1 MLLKQC
7 IFVACIVLGSNLAA
21 AAAHDVPPHVSGS
34 PLADIVNRH
43 RASSARELPAYHGV
57 PAPSAAISTHPEHRG
72 DAAVAQAPL
81 PASIDRG
88 MTFFSLSPDAFS
100 DPATLA
106 ELDALS
112 EMGGEWVGCVIFLHM
127 SSPTSSTISID
138 DSTASDASVIT
149 FLKHAATLPNIKVMV
164 KPIVVPH
171 GGTMLNIV
179 PNNATQWFDDYSRFM
194 LHYATLG
201 EQYGAHA
208 VSMGV
213 EYYSISGPDYA
224 DRWRTV
230 VANVRSV
237 FSGDLTYCSLFYK
250 EWQNINW
257 WDALDWMGIDA
268 YFFLAYPGT
277 VTPSVAT
284 MAVQLAKDFDKVRSF
299 RANHSLTHIPLVFTE
314 VGYGSYTTVAGSPG
328 TSPPTE
334 SCGANFTSD
343 FGAQQRCYETLFQVS
358 AANADM
364 LDKLILFWFDNPS
377 TPDFYVNA
385 THHRPVWDC
394 WFTPRGKPAYK
405 SMQAAFAAP

>member
-179 PNNATQWFDDYSRFM
+179 PK
-194 LHYATLG
+194 YA
-201 EQYGAHA
+201 
-208 VSMGV
+208 
-213 EYYSISGPDYA
+213 
-224 DRWRTV
+224 V
-230 VANVRSV
+230 VVCACYHVW
-237 FSGDLTYCSLFYK
+237 L
-250 EWQNINW
+250 
-257 WDALDWMGIDA
+257 
-268 YFFLAYPGT
+268 
-277 VTPSVAT
+277 
-284 MAVQLAKDFDKVRSF
+284 
-299 RANHSLTHIPLVFTE
+299 LTHCRLVW
-314 VGYGSYTTVAGSPG
+314 
-328 TSPPTE
+328 
-334 SCGANFTSD
+334 
-343 FGAQQRCYETLFQVS
+343 QQRDPMVRRLQPLHAPLRNARRAVRRACCFHGRRVLFHFVR
-358 AANADM
+358 APGNRACA
-364 LDKLILFWFDNPS
+364 
-377 TPDFYVNA
+377 TPLS
-385 THHRPVWDC
+385 P
-394 WFTPRGKPAYK
+394 
-405 SMQAAFAAP
+405 